1 MKVCSANWLYS
12 SLQGRIKYRPI
23 SSSIW
28 ISLDPFALAVKSV
41 TSGEKGR
48 SSRMT
53 IQQLQYFLIVVF
65 YDSRKMSALRAVT

>member
-1 MKVCSANWLYS
+1 M
-12 SLQGRIKYRPI
+12 
-23 SSSIW
+23 
-28 ISLDPFALAVKSV
+28 DPFDLAVKSV

-65 YDSRKMSALRAVT
+65 YDSRKMSALRAVTSELSLCILKASKELKR